1 MDGEDRVT
9 ACAERR
15 KAMDV
20 VKFLKS
26 NRVKFELRHHPARF
40 TAQEVAAAEHI
51 TGEEVA
57 KVVIVKAGSG
67 FVLCVLPATYVLDMA
82 GVKSALGTRDVR
94 LATEE
99 EIAGL
104 FPDCEVGAMPP
115 FGAEYGLDTYA
126 DEHLAAD
133 EEILVPAGSHED
145 AVLMPWKD
153 FERLAKPKVASFA
166 VHMH

>member
-1 MDGEDRVT
+1 ME
-9 ACAERR
+9 
-15 KAMDV
+15 V

-26 NRVKFELRHHPARF
+26 RRVKFQLRHHPARY

-51 TGEEVA
+51 AGDEVA
-57 KVVIVKAGSG
+57 KVVIIKAGDR
-67 FVLCVLPATYVLDMA
+67 FAMCVLPATYVLEM
-82 GVKSALGTRDVR
+82 GQVSKALGAGEAR

-115 FGAEYGLDTYA
+115 FGAEYGLDTYVEA
-126 DEHLAAD
+126 RLAAD
-133 EEILVPAGSHED
+133 EEVLIPAGSHED
-145 AVLMPWKD
+145 SVLMTWKD

-166 VHMH
+166 VHMA